1 MSRIERVKRDLAATF
16 TCFILTLTL
25 TPLDVDSFNFVNINK
40 LPLNNHNSTN
50 RPFKFEPKFTHK
62 DLHTIENFL
71 FTLKNQLAGNWSR
84 NGLQRIVRLKS
95 ACSQRFVLMRSPM
108 TTMTRHQ
115 KQVTADFGADY
126 QKYEYPYSERCN
138 LYFYLERQPVLNE
151 NVFFF

>member
-1 MSRIERVKRDLAATF
+1 MMPRIERVKRDLTAIF
-16 TCFILTLTL
+16 ICFILTLTL

-40 LPLNNHNSTN
+40 LPSNNHNSTN
-50 RPFKFEPKFTHK
+50 DPFKFEPKFTHK

-95 ACSQRFVLMRSPM
+95 ACSQRFVLIHLPMMR
-108 TTMTRHQ
+108 HA
-115 KQVTADFGADY
+115 KQVTADCADY

-138 LYFYLERQPVLNE
+138 LYFYLERL
-151 NVFFF
+151 